1 MTPIKDKVKES
12 AKVIS
17 FINMKGG
24 VGKTTLTKEIGYFL
38 STKRDKK
45 ILFIDLDPQSNLTQS
60 FFRKYNYSQEDLLE
74 EDSLQSDETYAAV
87 KVETTTKKFTN
98 ASIHKLFT
106 PGKVSDLTIND
117 CILKLNDNISI
128 IPGTLKSV
136 FSERNQSIE
145 NHLYTYIE
153 RHNLKEDYDYI
164 FIDCPPTYSNYTIA
178 ALITS
183 DYYISPTRPDS
194 YSVLGIDMLD
204 QVVNQI
210 KDHHHIYFKGR
221 HLIALGVVFSDL
233 QQPSIGVQKMK
244 NKIIRSK
251 KIQEL
256 GINFFDTDFVYNSHL
271 PKQAEYF
278 IADSNSSS
286 IQELTILVDEF
297 ERRIH
302 EHE

>member
-1 MTPIKDKVKES
+1 MIENESKEP

-38 STKRDKK
+38 ATKRNKRM
-45 ILFIDLDPQSNLTQS
+45 LFIDLDPQSNLTQS
-60 FFRKYNYSQEDLLE
+60 FFRKYNYSQEDLIDL
-74 EDSLQSDETYAAV
+74 DEQTSQVSENTGGV
-87 KVETTTKKFTN
+87 KVEVKKKHYTN

-106 PGKVSDLTIND
+106 PGKVSDLTKDD
-117 CILKLNDNISI
+117 CILKLNENISI

-136 FSERNQSIE
+136 FSERNSNIE
-145 NHLYTYIE
+145 NHLYNYVN
-153 RHNLKEDYDYI
+153 RHKLKDEFDYI

-183 DYYISPTRPDS
+183 DFYITPTRPDS

-210 KDHHHIYFKGR
+210 KDHHHIYFAEKE
-221 HLIALGVVFSDL
+221 LKALGVVFSDL
-233 QQPSIGVQKMK
+233 QQPSTGIQSLKT
-244 NKIIRSK
+244 KIMDSK
-251 KIQEL
+251 KIQKL
-256 GINFFDTDFVYNSHL
+256 SISFFHTSFVYNSHL

-278 IADSNSSS
+278 ITDSNSAT
-286 IQELTILVDEF
+286 IEELTILVDEF
-297 ERRIH
+297 ERRVH
-302 EHE
+302 E